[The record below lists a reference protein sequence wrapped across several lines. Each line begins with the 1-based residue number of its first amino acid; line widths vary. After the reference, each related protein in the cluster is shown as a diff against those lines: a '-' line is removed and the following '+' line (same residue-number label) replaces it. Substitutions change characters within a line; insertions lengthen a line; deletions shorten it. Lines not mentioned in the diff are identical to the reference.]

1 MFEEQRHQYEARF
14 YRAKNRFSLQC
25 TFCQPIWPHHRLA
38 TLPLLHRSLLLI
50 RMYIMLWSRAI
61 FHADLVNISY
71 MCPRYSWRAKLCSFF
86 PPHTFVFYRSALYFR
101 FLYML
106 LFERRIGIS
115 PSFLFLSISFT
126 PIFFLWP
133 KTKVAICARLW
144 INIWIKAHFH
154 FALYLVFL
162 VLNFCTQSLTHS
174 LTAKVL

>member
-86 PPHTFVFYRSALYFR
+86 PYIHLFFSIEAHFIFVFCIYAFVRTSH
-101 FLYML
+101 
-106 LFERRIGIS
+106 
-115 PSFLFLSISFT
+115 
-126 PIFFLWP
+126 
-133 KTKVAICARLW
+133 C
-144 INIWIKAHFH
+144 H
-154 FALYLVFL
+154 FAFFSFSIYLFHSDIL
-162 VLNFCTQSLTHS
+162 SLAKNQSRDLCSPLNKYLN
-174 LTAKVL
+174 

>member
-86 PPHTFVFYRSALYFR
+86 PLHTFVFFYRSALYFR
-101 FLYML
+101 FLYICFCSNVALPFRL
-106 LFERRIGIS
+106 LFFFYLS
-115 PSFLFLSISFT
+115 LSLWYSFFGQK
-126 PIFFLWP
+126 P
-133 KTKVAICARLW
+133 KSR
-144 INIWIKAHFH
+144 F
-154 FALYLVFL
+154 
-162 VLNFCTQSLTHS
+162 VLASE
-174 LTAKVL
+174 